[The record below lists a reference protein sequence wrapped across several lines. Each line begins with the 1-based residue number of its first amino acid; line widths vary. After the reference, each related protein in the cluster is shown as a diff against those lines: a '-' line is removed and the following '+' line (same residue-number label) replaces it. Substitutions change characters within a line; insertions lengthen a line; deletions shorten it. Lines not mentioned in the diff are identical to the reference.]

1 MSGRSQPLSLPNSS
15 KKPEFP
21 GINLRPPTHAER
33 WKFSLKGFE
42 SAATSFVAP
51 MPVDM
56 QPHQSLYH
64 YESVPNH
71 PSRGLAPSGRSA
83 YSDISTLRPPPH
95 SNQPQDGRPM
105 YPLTPGMTPGSC
117 MDPYMR
123 PPHGPPSNSMLGH
136 RGLQSTD
143 AGNGNSYCNQNMI
156 ASHHNFSLVQPGSE
170 NIGGGDG
177 SRFST
182 PRSMLKLSKKRA
194 LSISPL
200 SDTSVDL
207 QTVIRTSPNSLVAFV
222 NSRSGP
228 NGAGSYGHLS
238 VGTMSPSLAYTSS
251 VNYQSRSQG
260 NVFSAGTPVG
270 HPPGPCHPPP
280 PRLMSHNPRVHA
292 SPKQCQMK
300 TEPVLGSVMDSLSV
314 AALDERSE
322 GDVAS
327 PSSTGTQDPLLGIL
341 EGREDLDKEDGKP
354 EPEAVYETNC
364 HWESCSKEFDTQEQL
379 VHHINNEHIH
389 GEKKEFVCHWQEC
402 SREQRPFKAQYMLVV
417 HMRRHTG
424 EKPHKCTFEGCNKAY
439 SRLENLKTHLRSHT
453 GEKPYVCEHE
463 GCNKAFSNASDR
475 AKHQNR
481 THSNE
486 KPYVCKIPGCT
497 KRYTD
502 PSSLRK
508 HVKTVHGPEAHIT
521 KKHRGDTGPRPP
533 GSSLHSGGQGPE
545 LQLEKEENR
554 REDCKLL
561 VPETSLKSQPSPGGQ
576 SSCSSER
583 SPLGSANNN
592 DSGVEM
598 NANTGGSLEDLTAL
612 EDGAGGADA
621 GGLVG
626 GMGMSAQALKRLED
640 LKIDKLKHIRR
651 PTPPGRSNNK
661 LPAITASGDI
671 LGICPPPSMLSNRRV
686 MELSNPELGGGPG
699 CMACPTSERR
709 GSGTSSLSSAYT
721 VSRRSSLVSPYL
733 SSRRSSEVSQIGG
746 PLGGHTQTA
755 LGQIQV
761 DPLSPETGCRAASCR
776 GGGGLPGLPS
786 LTPAQQY
793 SLKAKYAAATG
804 GPPPTPL
811 PSMEQPG
818 TPGRMAGFPT
828 EYHSQ
833 PLPPYLQQAA
843 TRRHSANTEYGT
855 GIIYPHQA
863 PGNSTRRA
871 SDPVC
876 PGTDPQSLPRVQRFS
891 SLNNVAAMGRRG
903 AGVALQHCSSD
914 ANIAR
919 RMYSPRPPSITENV
933 MMESVAMGDQPMM
946 PLGERCYA
954 EYQQQH
960 SHGSSTQLSPEHEG
974 MGCPEQAFRMSA
986 GMSGPYQGQRGT
998 LGANRAEAMHTD
1010 DVSSSLLQQ
1019 AEYSQLSLSGAP
1031 YPGHGQMGEG
1041 IPRPWG
1047 GPQRQP
1053 ELDPQTMPY
1062 QDQGMQLPSRAHFNQ
1077 QGIFGNASNGQ
1088 KPIVKPEQQYHPSLT
1103 AQNACQNAKAQ
1114 TQQMPTALSPQG
1126 YSQQQVGQ
1134 AMLRSGNP
1142 SCDFQ
1147 GQMEAQPVQ
1156 QQQQQGSFSNPGVL
1170 SLSCTG
1176 SALAGGRRSQTPMM
1190 QVKEMMVRNY
1200 VQSQQALM
1208 WEQQQD
1214 PRAPVIGV
1222 SEKPL
1227 QQPGLVESM
1236 EISRQ
1241 VSMMQASPQHQHQH
1255 PQNLYPG
1262 TSYSGYPS
1270 QNVLSPSHNGGPG
1283 SVQSKDA
1290 LLGPCYGP
1298 DVAIPRPPQG
1308 RKPLSRQ
1315 NSLSQQPPTA
1325 GGYMASPPHLSP
1337 GSSTASPRRAVRLP
1351 PMQQSHGEMLPA
1363 SSNPMYYSG
1372 QIHMQ
1377 PDLEKQLSHQDAQ
1390 SGSCLNQQHLG
1401 VMESGGKSASLAY
1414 PESAPV
1420 SNALDNLDLENAQI
1434 DFAAIIDDP
1443 DPSSYSPLHP
1453 LQGHNPTSSQT
1464 SSRLTTPQ
1472 TSLTLSTGL
1481 SNMAVG
1487 DMTSMLTSLAGE
1499 NKYLNTL
1506 S

>member
-1 MSGRSQPLSLPNSS
+1 
-15 KKPEFP
+15 
-21 GINLRPPTHAER
+21 
-33 WKFSLKGFE
+33 
-42 SAATSFVAP
+42 

-64 YESVPNH
+64 YESAPNQ

-83 YSDISTLRPPPH
+83 YGDVMTLRPPPH
-95 SNQPQDGRPM
+95 SGQPQDGRPI
-105 YPLTPGMTPGSC
+105 YPLTPGMTAGSC

-143 AGNGNSYCNQNMI
+143 GGNGSSYCTQNSMI
-156 ASHHNFSLVQPGSE
+156 SSHHNFSLGQPGSE

-200 SDTSVDL
+200 SDASVDL

-222 NSRSGP
+222 NSRCGP

-238 VGTMSPSLAYTSS
+238 VGTMSPSLGYSGS
-251 VNYQSRSQG
+251 VSYQSRPQG
-260 NVFSAGTPVG
+260 NMFSAGTPVG

-292 SPKQCQMK
+292 SPKHCQMK
-300 TEPVLGSVMDSLSV
+300 TEPVLGSVMDGLGG
-314 AALDERSE
+314 AGLDERSE

-327 PSSTGTQDPLLGIL
+327 PSSTGTQDPLLGLL

-533 GSSLHSGGQGPE
+533 GSVLHPGGQGSE
-545 LQLEKEENR
+545 MQLEKEESR

-561 VPETSLKSQPSPGGQ
+561 APETSLKSQPSPGGQ

-612 EDGAGGADA
+612 EESGVGGAEA
-621 GGLVG
+621 GGLLG

-640 LKIDKLKHIRR
+640 LKIDKLKHVRR
-651 PTPPGRSNNK
+651 PTPPGRGGTCNNK
-661 LPAITASGDI
+661 LPAIAASGEV

-686 MELSNPELGGGPG
+686 MELSNPELGGGGPG
-699 CMACPTSERR
+699 ASICPAAERR

-733 SSRRSSEVSQIGG
+733 SSRRSSEVSQMGG
-746 PLGGHTQTA
+746 PGGHSQAA
-755 LGQIQV
+755 LGQNQV
-761 DPLSPETGCRAASCR
+761 DPLSPETGHRASSCR

-811 PSMEQPG
+811 PSVEQPG
-818 TPGRMAGFPT
+818 TPGRMGVFPS

-833 PLPPYLQQAA
+833 PLPPYLQQGSA
-843 TRRHSANTEYGT
+843 RRHSANTEYGT
-855 GIIYPHQA
+855 GIMYPHQA
-863 PGNSTRRA
+863 PGNGTRRA
-871 SDPVC
+871 SDPAR
-876 PGTDPQSLPRVQRFS
+876 PGTDSQSLPRVQRFS

-903 AGVALQHCSSD
+903 AGVALQHCGSD

-919 RMYSPRPPSITENV
+919 RMYSPRPPSISENV
-933 MMESVAMGDQPMM
+933 MMESMAMGDHTTMM
-946 PLGERCYA
+946 ASGERAYA

-960 SHGSSTQLSPEHEG
+960 SQGPSAQLSPEHEG
-974 MGCPEQAFRMSA
+974 MVCPEHAYRMSA
-986 GMSGPYQGQRGT
+986 GVPGPYQAHRGVV
-998 LGANRAEAMHTD
+998 GASRTEAAHAD
-1010 DVSSSLLQQ
+1010 NVSGSLLQQ
-1019 AEYSQLSLSGAP
+1019 AEYSMSTCQLSPSGPP
-1031 YPGHGQMGEG
+1031 YPGQGQMGEG
-1041 IPRPWG
+1041 MAGPWG
-1047 GPQRQP
+1047 EPPGQP
-1053 ELDPQTMPY
+1053 SMDHRTMQY
-1062 QDQGMQLPSRAHFNQ
+1062 QDQGMQLPSRAHFIQ
-1077 QGIFGNASNGQ
+1077 QGAFVNASNGQ
-1088 KPIVKPEQQYHPSLT
+1088 KPVVKPEQHYHPSLA
-1103 AQNACQNAKAQ
+1103 AQNSCQNAKVQ
-1114 TQQMPTALSPQG
+1114 TRQMTTPLSPQDF
-1126 YSQQQVGQ
+1126 SQQRVGQ
-1134 AMLRSGNP
+1134 AVLRTGNP

-1147 GQMEAQPVQ
+1147 GQMEVQSVQ
-1156 QQQQQGSFSNPGVL
+1156 QQSSFTGPGAL
-1170 SLSCTG
+1170 SLGCAG
-1176 SALAGGRRSQTPMM
+1176 SALASGRRSQTPMM

-1214 PRAPVIGV
+1214 QRGPEMTV
-1222 SEKPL
+1222 SGKPL
-1227 QQPGLVESM
+1227 QQPGLADSM
-1236 EISRQ
+1236 EMSGQ
-1241 VSMMQASPQHQHQH
+1241 TSMLQPSSQQQQPH
-1255 PQNLYPG
+1255 NLYPG

-1270 QNVLSPSHNGGPG
+1270 QNLMSPSHSGGPG

-1298 DVAIPRPPQG
+1298 DVAMPRPPQG

-1315 NSLSQQPPTA
+1315 NSLSQQPPAT

-1337 GSSTASPRRAVRLP
+1337 GSSSASPRRAVRLP
-1351 PMQQSHGEMLPA
+1351 PMQQQQQPPHGEILPA
-1363 SSNPMYYSG
+1363 GNNAMYYSG
-1372 QIHMQ
+1372 HIHMQ

-1390 SGSCLNQQHLG
+1390 SGSCLNQQHLAA
-1401 VMESGGKSASLAY
+1401 MEPGAKSASLAY
-1414 PESAPV
+1414 PEPAPM